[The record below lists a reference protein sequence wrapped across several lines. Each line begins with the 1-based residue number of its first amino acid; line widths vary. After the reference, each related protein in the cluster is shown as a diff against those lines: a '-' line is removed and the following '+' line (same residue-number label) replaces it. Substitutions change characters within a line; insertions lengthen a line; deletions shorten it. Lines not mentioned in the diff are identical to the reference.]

1 MEHVTSSLLQCSRA
15 DLEALQEETNFEDEL
30 FNCKWGS
37 AEQAGRAMPT
47 RNSPWI
53 QVICLYLMWEQHYL
67 PYHRTKSRLK
77 TWFFSPPQVFTMYS
91 GEKESKSSQAN
102 LCCVCLFKQLF
113 HTAAA
118 WTLQFQHTL
127 IHGNVPQQRA
137 YQFSTLNAEGKV
149 AIAAAPQLSS
159 L

>member
-1 MEHVTSSLLQCSRA
+1 MEHVTSSLLQFPGA
-15 DLEALQEETNFEDEL
+15 ELHALGEETSFEDEL
-30 FNCKWGS
+30 FNCKGGS
-37 AEQAGRAMPT
+37 AEQAGRAVAT

-53 QVICLYLMWEQHYL
+53 QRSACSGVVKCYL
-67 PYHRTKSRLK
+67 PFHKSKSQFK
-77 TWFFSPPQVFTMYS
+77 TWLFRPSQGSTMCQ
-91 GEKESKSSQAN
+91 GEKESKSPQAN
-102 LCCVCLFKQLF
+102 LCRICSFKQLF

-137 YQFSTLNAEGKV
+137 YQFSSLNAEGKV